1 MTFSSFIYKDK
12 KINNKTENNLTFVI
26 TYHPRLKILQ
36 KLIDKNLY
44 LLYMNEE
51 LKMCLQHL
59 NFLFHIE
66 VPAKPAVI

>member
-66 VPAKPAVI
+66 APAKPAVI